1 MPPRRG
7 RAPAHNRDSEA
18 QRVPSDRALP
28 SAAVALARRPH
39 HIVSRLYPPWGSSS
53 NGTALR
59 TSGVT
64 LNITTTVN
72 KAGASRSA
80 AAALVTMHDGA
91 SAEDKDDP
99 AHAHDGHG
107 CAGLSARVSGNVRG
121 QKVLASAA
129 TSSRRAEDRRAST
142 ARKRPRSTAS
152 DSFAAPPGVKEGT
165 VDGSDDAEA
174 GDGRGMDAF
183 RNDGDEAQR
192 AEAGRCP
199 SEVPADVTQL
209 SSSSP
214 SSSPSLSFS
223 PSLMATERK
232 ASKGGACAIEWQAP
246 RLPGAQTATISA
258 SVTTTAEEILV
269 SPLRVSD
276 TAAPQKPP
284 LPHDTCTSTSD
295 SKVLFLEGEG
305 EGAADGDRRAW
316 PRNHRSTPSDGARR
330 PARAQAETSVLGELS
345 ESLSVT
351 SARPQGPRRSLDSS
365 GGDEDPVPQA
375 GYALTESDEKLRG
388 ELLHVRSTDV
398 TAVSGDRVVLGDGD
412 KDEEAG
418 RQPSISCTTLPLK
431 PTWVESGGSGAA
443 PLLEGRALGSAGATA
458 TLTETLAVQ
467 DLSLL
472 PDESR
477 IGAAAAFVGGL
488 SNGDGCE
495 CTPLLS
501 SSTDQH
507 TPYSGIPSV
516 VASGWLRDD
525 TPEAAAAEEA
535 LLGEG
540 LISPPAHRITATP
553 QQVVSGFEETRED
566 RAGNCSG
573 AAKGA
578 AGPSRVLRK
587 ALVMGGSSPWRT
599 CMSTLPSTTPCV
611 VTGRGEARS
620 NGGGINVLPS
630 PSLVG
635 AAASATAEQPAPPQV
650 SLTPSSSSPLSSSL
664 PSTLDDGLWKEGSRT
679 AQANLVDA
687 DGVTPDNC
695 LRRLRLE
702 DGGTPAPLAPSV
714 THAQQETVPIDPF
727 LSTPP
732 QLKRGSPVRA
742 KNASGGCSALLRRPP
757 PCSNSVDASKG
768 SHSPPPPGT
777 LSRSPPHSTE
787 ESATGE
793 GSTITDAD
801 VGVED
806 LRVGTRVE
814 GRWGRQWLAAVISEA
829 PRNGFVQIKWEEDGS
844 LLHVRLR
851 EVRLLPGPTDPKR
864 VGAESASH
872 EHKGGA
878 AAAGGTVAR
887 EVEGEVL
894 TATQL
899 VALMEEE
906 DAEDRRQEPE
916 PPHIRSF
923 PARGETS
930 PMATSAGTRMGRS
943 RGKCGEGIKVD
954 AVACALC
961 VGHARG
967 AAGLA
972 ADAVNAGGDANLDRG
987 NGVGLSAC
995 AADSSSPPCS
1005 LLPTSAA
1012 QSLLPGEVHPSCLC
1026 IFLPQAVRR
1035 ALLQGEDPPSASHPS
1050 SSFSFRYRAGP
1061 ATELQRSAELQR
1073 ILHFLT
1079 SAGAVVVDSLAQ
1091 ADHMAAQLG
1100 ADGEVGTPP
1109 FTCRPPLLAAQ
1120 QLHSAGSPLIRATG
1134 TASAVGRG
1142 GGKRKTVGRV
1152 PLSRRSATSAMV
1164 VASEAQRLPPTH
1176 FIFLVSSAAT
1186 FVSGGADVCARRHQP
1201 RDVLPDV
1208 CLAHALGVSAIHASW
1223 LWSIVPGTAR
1233 VKLPTLA
1240 DQVELL
1246 PRAAQ
1251 EKSRAW
1257 DVRSARASTAKES
1270 QLPLRFT
1277 PLAVKDRWLS
1287 AKAVAFVV
1295 RDDRMEMWLNAAG
1308 ATVTAEPA
1316 PSPPSHDARQSLSR
1330 GTSRLSTAAASAQG
1344 DRSLGSVLSRCRSES
1359 SSRSPLLKKPR
1370 AERMPGF
1377 VYVPDDATA
1386 PLDLDRLGSVPVLS
1400 VPWLADGIE
1409 QHYRHCCSSTLTAE
1423 PGLPTP
1429 PSLAS
1434 VWAAMPPMRPPKESH
1449 AKRSDTPSQPNP
1461 VHPSPSSPS
1470 LQTAVADGK
1479 RGSDSEGAHCSTA
1492 AVVSALGNERE
1503 CEGQHDG
1510 DAVHSESVPQLADCR
1525 KESADAAAPSVAPLN
1540 TSNDNA
1546 NEDDGDAV
1554 GAVRG
1559 VVSEEAVATMCLSG
1573 GSCALPPP
1581 SETVKGAGVGGLGG
1595 TAKERVNAEAE
1606 EDIVPRLTGHTGAAA
1621 VVVPNAAAPTEL
1633 SLCTSHPAIA
1643 LGEDYYFTMSAPP
1656 PPAPPPRP
1664 PSPSL
1669 HGPSLL
1675 HFPPLA
1681 LPATTIVVGRV
1692 VDLQVDA
1699 SPTPLLHQQLW
1710 VDGAASSFTLSQPH
1724 CQCRVTLQ
1732 LYEPKY
1738 ISMHVDPRSGEVV
1751 HQTTVYLSRRWA
1763 TVPGTSL
1770 LYDTP
1775 VYVITRAARLHV
1787 YLLEEEEGEVTVP
1800 GMSDSTCHSS
1810 LRQQPILGAV
1820 STAPASDLPH
1830 GVVRATMDDVPPTGF
1845 QERRSRGALGPSR
1858 TSERAA
1864 RGSSGDGVDE
1874 EQRRDWALHAA
1885 DTMRMTRTCDVPR
1898 SLGRGGSA
1906 QRASS
1911 QRTPKRRAGAV
1922 VSEPQKATR
1931 AAVLDRHEPALPP
1944 PTLSSEELAQSPPLV
1959 AVAACGSTSPAL
1971 DVRPAWQY
1979 QQLTMAPGNS
1989 PWPARLLAE
1998 LPLQLGANK
2007 VVLRPNSYIS
2017 FYPRS
2022 SLSLSQRPSGCRPL
2036 APTRDGSPQIHMNS
2050 EEDCRNSRQSVT
2062 VSAVGPAAR
2071 TTGEPVHRND
2081 NRDDAAGFD
2090 AASDTSEEIILGAP
2104 LIGQVE
2110 LLREVEGRI
2119 DIIVH
2124 TPQPDSVFGGS
2135 KMFRLTPDMIVD
2147 ASS

>member
-18 QRVPSDRALP
+18 QRAPGDGALP

-53 NGTALR
+53 NGTVLR
-59 TSGVT
+59 TSGVAV
-64 LNITTTVN
+64 NITTTAN

-80 AAALVTMHDGA
+80 AAALVTMQDGA
-91 SAEDKDDP
+91 SAEDKGDP
-99 AHAHDGHG
+99 AHAHGGHG

-121 QKVLASAA
+121 QKVLASAV
-129 TSSRRAEDRRAST
+129 TSSRRAEGRRAST

-214 SSSPSLSFS
+214 SPSPSLSFS
-223 PSLMATERK
+223 PSPMATERK
-232 ASKGGACAIEWQAP
+232 ALKGGACAAEWQAP

-258 SVTTTAEEILV
+258 SVTATAEEILV
-269 SPLRVSD
+269 SPLRLSD

-284 LPHDTCTSTSD
+284 LPHGTATSTSD
-295 SKVLFLEGEG
+295 SKVLFLEDED

-316 PRNHRSTPSDGARR
+316 PPNHRSTPSDGARR

-351 SARPQGPRRSLDSS
+351 SARLQGPRRSLDRS

-375 GYALTESDEKLRG
+375 GCALTESGEKLRG
-388 ELLHVRSTDV
+388 ELLDVRRTDV
-398 TAVSGDRVVLGDGD
+398 TAVSGDRAVLGDGD
-412 KDEEAG
+412 EDEETG
-418 RQPSISCTTLPLK
+418 RQPSISCTTPSLK
-431 PTWVESGGSGAA
+431 PTWVESGGSGVA

-458 TLTETLAVQ
+458 TFTETLAVQ

-477 IGAAAAFVGGL
+477 SGAAAAVVRGL

-495 CTPLLS
+495 RTPLLS

-507 TPYSGIPSV
+507 TPYSGIASAA
-516 VASGWLRDD
+516 ASGRLRDD
-525 TPEAAAAEEA
+525 TPGTAAAEEA

-540 LISPPAHRITATP
+540 LISPPENRITATP
-553 QQVVSGFEETRED
+553 QQVVYSFEETTED
-566 RAGNCSG
+566 RAENCSG

-578 AGPSRVLRK
+578 AGPSRVQRK
-587 ALVMGGSSPWRT
+587 VSVMGGSSPWRT
-599 CMSTLPSTTPCV
+599 CMSTLSSTTPRV
-611 VTGRGEARS
+611 VTGGGEARS
-620 NGGGINVLPS
+620 CGGGINVPPS
-630 PSLVG
+630 HSLVG

-650 SLTPSSSSPLSSSL
+650 SLTPSSSSPPSSSL
-664 PSTLDDGLWKEGSRT
+664 PSTLDDGLWKEGSRA

-702 DGGTPAPLAPSV
+702 DGGTPVPLAPSV
-714 THAQQETVPIDPF
+714 TDAQQETVPIDPF

-732 QLKRGSPVRA
+732 QLKRRSPVRA
-742 KNASGGCSALLRRPP
+742 KNASGGCSALLRRLP
-757 PCSNSVDASKG
+757 PCSNRVGASKG
-768 SHSPPPPGT
+768 GHSPSAPGSR
-777 LSRSPPHSTE
+777 SRSPPHSTE
-787 ESATGE
+787 QSTTGE
-793 GSTITDAD
+793 GSTITGAD
-801 VGVED
+801 VGVEV

-814 GRWGRQWLAAVISEA
+814 GRWGRQWFPAVISEA
-829 PRNGFVQIKWEEDGS
+829 PRNGFVQIEWEEDGS

-851 EVRLLPGPTDPKR
+851 EVRLLPGATDPKR
-864 VGAESASH
+864 AGAESASH

-878 AAAGGTVAR
+878 AAAGGAVATKG
-887 EVEGEVL
+887 EGEVL

-906 DAEDRRQEPE
+906 DAEDRRHEPE

-923 PARGETS
+923 PARGETLS
-930 PMATSAGTRMGRS
+930 PMTTPAGTRMGRD
-943 RGKCGEGIKVD
+943 RGKGGEGIEGD
-954 AVACALC
+954 AAACALR
-961 VGHARG
+961 VGHACG

-972 ADAVNAGGDANLDRG
+972 ADALNAGGDANSDRG

-995 AADSSSPPCS
+995 AADSSSPSCS
-1005 LLPTSAA
+1005 LVPTPTA
-1012 QSLLPGEVHPSCLC
+1012 QSLLPGEVHPSSLC
-1026 IFLPQAVRR
+1026 IFFPQAVRR
-1035 ALLQGEDPPSASHPS
+1035 ALLQGEGPPPASHPS

-1061 ATELQRSAELQR
+1061 ATELQRSTELQR
-1073 ILHFLT
+1073 ILHFLA
-1079 SAGAVVVDSLAQ
+1079 SAGAVMVDSLAQ

-1100 ADGEVGTPP
+1100 DDGEVSTTP
-1109 FTCRPPLLAAQ
+1109 FTCRPPLLAAE
-1120 QLHSAGSPLIRATG
+1120 QLHSAGSPLMHATG
-1134 TASAVGRG
+1134 TASAVGGG

-1152 PLSRRSATSAMV
+1152 PLPRRSATSAMA
-1164 VASEAQRLPPTH
+1164 VASEAQRLPPKH
-1176 FIFLVSSAAT
+1176 FIFLVSSAAI
-1186 FVSGGADVCARRHQP
+1186 FVSGGADVCPRRHQP
-1201 RDVLPDV
+1201 HDVLPDV

-1233 VKLPTLA
+1233 VRLPTSA

-1257 DVRSARASTAKES
+1257 DFPSARASTTKES

-1287 AKAVAFVV
+1287 AKDVAFVV
-1295 RDDRMEMWLNAAG
+1295 RDDRMEMWLNTAG

-1316 PSPPSHDARQSLSR
+1316 PSPPSHVARQSLSR
-1330 GTSRLSTAAASAQG
+1330 ETSRLSMAAASAQG
-1344 DRSLGSVLSRCRSES
+1344 GRSLGSVLPRCRSES
-1359 SSRSPLLKKPR
+1359 SSRSPLLKQPR
-1370 AERMPGF
+1370 AERMPDF

-1386 PLDLDRLGSVPVLS
+1386 PLDLDRLGSVPVLN
-1400 VPWLADGIE
+1400 VLWLADGIE
-1409 QHYRHCCSSTLTAE
+1409 QHYRHCCSSTLAAE

-1449 AKRSDTPSQPNP
+1449 AKRSDTPSQPNR

-1470 LQTAVADGK
+1470 LQTAVADEK
-1479 RGSDSEGAHCSTA
+1479 RGSGSEGVHCSTA
-1492 AVVSALGNERE
+1492 AVVSAPGDERE
-1503 CEGQHDG
+1503 CEGQHCG
-1510 DAVHSESVPQLADCR
+1510 DAVHSESVPQLAYCR
-1525 KESADAAAPSVAPLN
+1525 KESADAAAPSTPLN
-1540 TSNDNA
+1540 TSNADA

-1554 GAVRG
+1554 GAVKG
-1559 VVSEEAVATMCLSG
+1559 VVSEEAAATMCLSG

-1595 TAKERVNAEAE
+1595 TAKERANAEAE
-1606 EDIVPRLTGHTGAAA
+1606 EDIVPRLTGPTGAAA

-1633 SLCTSHPAIA
+1633 SLCASHPAIA

-1681 LPATTIVVGRV
+1681 LPATTIVLGRV

-1699 SPTPLLHQQLW
+1699 SPTPLLRQQLW
-1710 VDGAASSFTLSQPH
+1710 ADGAASSFTLSQPH

-1775 VYVITRAARLHV
+1775 VYVITRAARPHV
-1787 YLLEEEEGEVTVP
+1787 YLLEEEGEVTVP
-1800 GMSDSTCHSS
+1800 GMSDSTCHSC

-1820 STAPASDLPH
+1820 YTAPVSDLPH
-1830 GVVRATMDDVPPTGF
+1830 GVVRATMNNVPPTGF
-1845 QERRSRGALGPSR
+1845 HERRSRGALAPSR

-1864 RGSSGDGVDE
+1864 RGSSGGGVDE
-1874 EQRRDWALHAA
+1874 QQRRDWALHAA
-1885 DTMRMTRTCDVPR
+1885 ETMRMTPTCDVPR

-1922 VSEPQKATR
+1922 VSEPQKETR
-1931 AAVLDRHEPALPP
+1931 AAVLDRHEPASPP
-1944 PTLSSEELAQSPPLV
+1944 PTLSSAELARSPPLV
-1959 AVAACGSTSPAL
+1959 AVAAGGSTSPAL
-1971 DVRPAWQY
+1971 EVRPARQY
-1979 QQLTMAPGNS
+1979 QQQAMAPGNS
-1989 PWPARLLAE
+1989 PRPARLLAE

-2007 VVLRPNSYIS
+2007 VVLRPNSHIS

-2036 APTRDGSPQIHMNS
+2036 APTRDGSPHMHMSS
-2050 EEDCRNSRQSVT
+2050 EEDGRNVRQPVT

-2071 TTGEPVHRND
+2071 TTGEPGHRND

-2090 AASDTSEEIILGAP
+2090 AASDTSEEIILEAP
-2104 LIGQVE
+2104 LVGQVE

-2119 DIIVH
+2119 DIVVH
-2124 TPQPDSVFGGS
+2124 TPQPNSVFGGS

-2147 ASS
+2147 ASP

>member
-18 QRVPSDRALP
+18 QRVHGDGALP

-59 TSGVT
+59 TSGVA
-64 LNITTTVN
+64 LNITTTAN

-80 AAALVTMHDGA
+80 ATALVTMHDGA
-91 SAEDKDDP
+91 LGENKDNP
-99 AHAHDGHG
+99 AHVHGGHG
-107 CAGLSARVSGNVRG
+107 CAGLSARVSGNARG

-129 TSSRRAEDRRAST
+129 TSSRRAEGRRAST
-142 ARKRPRSTAS
+142 ACKRPRSTAS

-174 GDGRGMDAF
+174 GDGRGKDAF
-183 RNDGDEAQR
+183 RNGGDEAQR

-199 SEVPADVTQL
+199 IEVPADVMQL
-209 SSSSP
+209 SSSS
-214 SSSPSLSFS
+214 SSPSPSPSFS
-223 PSLMATERK
+223 PSPMATERK
-232 ASKGGACAIEWQAP
+232 ALKGEACAAEWQAP

-258 SVTTTAEEILV
+258 SVTATAEEILV
-269 SPLRVSD
+269 SPLRLSD

-284 LPHDTCTSTSD
+284 LPHDTATSASD
-295 SKVLFLEGEG
+295 SNVLFLE
-305 EGAADGDRRAW
+305 DGDRRAW
-316 PRNHRSTPSDGARR
+316 PPNHRSTPSGGARR

-351 SARPQGPRRSLDSS
+351 SARPQGPRLSLERS
-365 GGDEDPVPQA
+365 GGDEDPAPQA
-375 GYALTESDEKLRG
+375 GCALAESDEKLRG
-388 ELLHVRSTDV
+388 ELLDARRTDV
-398 TAVSGDRVVLGDGD
+398 TGVSGDRAVLGDGD
-412 KDEEAG
+412 EDEETG
-418 RQPSISCTTLPLK
+418 GQRSISCATPSLK
-431 PTWVESGGSGAA
+431 PTWVELGGSGVA

-458 TLTETLAVQ
+458 TFTETLAVQ

-477 IGAAAAFVGGL
+477 SGAAAAVAGGL

-495 CTPLLS
+495 RTPLLS
-501 SSTDQH
+501 SSTDQQ
-507 TPYSGIPSV
+507 TPYSGI
-516 VASGWLRDD
+516 ASAAVSGRLRDD
-525 TPEAAAAEEA
+525 TPGTAAAEEA

-540 LISPPAHRITATP
+540 LISPPANRITATP
-553 QQVVSGFEETRED
+553 QQVVCGFEETTED

-573 AAKGA
+573 VAKGA
-578 AGPSRVLRK
+578 AGPSRVQRK
-587 ALVMGGSSPWRT
+587 VSVMGGLSPWRT
-599 CMSTLPSTTPCV
+599 CMSTLSSTTPCV
-611 VTGRGEARS
+611 VTGGGEACSR
-620 NGGGINVLPS
+620 GDGINVPPS

-635 AAASATAEQPAPPQV
+635 AAASATAEQPAPPQA
-650 SLTPSSSSPLSSSL
+650 SLTPSSSSPPSSSL
-664 PSTLDDGLWKEGSRT
+664 PSTLDDGLWKEGSRA

-695 LRRLRLE
+695 LRSLRLE
-702 DGGTPAPLAPSV
+702 DGGTPVPLAPSV
-714 THAQQETVPIDPF
+714 TDAHQETMPIDPF

-732 QLKRGSPVRA
+732 QLKRRSPLRA
-742 KNASGGCSALLRRPP
+742 KNASGGCSALLRRSP
-757 PCSNSVDASKG
+757 PCSNRVGASKG
-768 SHSPPPPGT
+768 GHVPPVPGSR
-777 LSRSPPHSTE
+777 SRSPPHSTE
-787 ESATGE
+787 QSTTGE
-793 GSTITDAD
+793 GSTITGAD
-801 VGVED
+801 VGAEV

-814 GRWGRQWLAAVISEA
+814 GRWGRQWFPAVISEA
-829 PRNGFVQIKWEEDGS
+829 PRNGFVQIEWEEDGS

-851 EVRLLPGPTDPKR
+851 EVRLLPGATDPKR
-864 VGAESASH
+864 AGVESSSH
-872 EHKGGA
+872 EHKEGV
-878 AAAGGTVAR
+878 AAAGGAVAT
-887 EVEGEVL
+887 EGEGEVL

-906 DAEDRRQEPE
+906 DAEDRRHEPE
-916 PPHIRSF
+916 LPHIRSF
-923 PARGETS
+923 PARGETLS
-930 PMATSAGTRMGRS
+930 PMTTPAGTRMGRD
-943 RGKCGEGIKVD
+943 RGKGGEGNEGN
-954 AVACALC
+954 AAACALR

-972 ADAVNAGGDANLDRG
+972 ADALNAGGDANSDRG

-995 AADSSSPPCS
+995 AADSPLPSCS
-1005 LLPTSAA
+1005 LVPTSTA
-1012 QSLLPGEVHPSCLC
+1012 QSLLPGEVPPSSLC
-1026 IFLPQAVRR
+1026 IFFPQAVRR
-1035 ALLQGEDPPSASHPS
+1035 ALLQGEAPPPTSHPS

-1061 ATELQRSAELQR
+1061 ATELQRSTELQR
-1073 ILHFLT
+1073 ILHFLA
-1079 SAGAVVVDSLAQ
+1079 SAGAVVIDSLAQ

-1100 ADGEVGTPP
+1100 DDGEVSTTP
-1109 FTCRPPLLAAQ
+1109 FTCRPPLLAAE
-1120 QLHSAGSPLIRATG
+1120 QLHSAGSPLIHATG
-1134 TASAVGRG
+1134 TASAVGGG

-1152 PLSRRSATSAMV
+1152 PLPRRSATSAMA
-1164 VASEAQRLPPTH
+1164 VASEAQRLPPRH

-1201 RDVLPDV
+1201 HDVLPDV

-1233 VKLPTLA
+1233 VKLPTSA

-1251 EKSRAW
+1251 EKSRAL
-1257 DVRSARASTAKES
+1257 DVRSAHGSTTKEL
-1270 QLPLRFT
+1270 QLPLRFS

-1287 AKAVAFVV
+1287 AKDVAFVV

-1308 ATVTAEPA
+1308 ATVTAESA
-1316 PSPPSHDARQSLSR
+1316 PSSPSHVTRQSLSR
-1330 GTSRLSTAAASAQG
+1330 ETSRLSTAAASAQG
-1344 DRSLGSVLSRCRSES
+1344 GRSLGSVLPRCRSES
-1359 SSRSPLLKKPR
+1359 SSRSPLLKQPR
-1370 AERMPGF
+1370 AERMPDF

-1386 PLDLDRLGSVPVLS
+1386 PPNLDRLGSVPVLK

-1409 QHYRHCCSSTLTAE
+1409 QHYRHCCSSPSTAE

-1429 PSLAS
+1429 SSLAS
-1434 VWAAMPPMRPPKESH
+1434 VWAAMPPTRPPKETH
-1449 AKRSDTPSQPNP
+1449 AKRSDTPSQPNR

-1470 LQTAVADGK
+1470 MQTAVADEK
-1479 RGSDSEGAHCSTA
+1479 RGSCSECVHGSTA
-1492 AVVSALGNERE
+1492 AVVSALGKERE
-1503 CEGQHDG
+1503 CEGQHGG
-1510 DAVHSESVPQLADCR
+1510 DAVHSKSAPQLADCR
-1525 KESADAAAPSVAPLN
+1525 KESADAAAPSAAPLN
-1540 TSNDNA
+1540 TSNANA

-1559 VVSEEAVATMCLSG
+1559 VVSEEAAAMCLSG

-1581 SETVKGAGVGGLGG
+1581 SEPVKGAGVGGLGG
-1595 TAKERVNAEAE
+1595 AAKERVNTEAE
-1606 EDIVPRLTGHTGAAA
+1606 EDIVLRLTGPTGAAA

-1633 SLCTSHPAIA
+1633 SLCTLHPAIA

-1669 HGPSLL
+1669 HGPSLI

-1681 LPATTIVVGRV
+1681 LPATTIVLGRV

-1699 SPTPLLHQQLW
+1699 SPTPLLRQQLW
-1710 VDGAASSFTLSQPH
+1710 ADGAASSFTLSQPH

-1775 VYVITRAARLHV
+1775 VYVITRAARPHV
-1787 YLLEEEEGEVTVP
+1787 YFLEEEEEGEVTVP
-1800 GMSDSTCHSS
+1800 GMSDGTRHSC
-1810 LRQQPILGAV
+1810 LRQQPILGTV
-1820 STAPASDLPH
+1820 STAPAPDLPY

-1845 QERRSRGALGPSR
+1845 HERRSRGALAPSR
-1858 TSERAA
+1858 TSERAG
-1864 RGSSGDGVDE
+1864 RGSSGGGVDE
-1874 EQRRDWALHAA
+1874 RQRRDWALHAA
-1885 DTMRMTRTCDVPR
+1885 ETMRMTPTCDVPR

-1906 QRASS
+1906 QGASG

-1922 VSEPQKATR
+1922 VSEAQREIR
-1931 AAVLDRHEPALPP
+1931 AAVLDRHELASQP
-1944 PTLSSEELAQSPPLV
+1944 PTLSSAELARSPPLV
-1959 AVAACGSTSPAL
+1959 AVAAGDSTSPAL
-1971 DVRPAWQY
+1971 EVRLARQY
-1979 QQLTMAPGNS
+1979 QQQTMAPGNS
-1989 PWPARLLAE
+1989 PRPARVLAE

-2007 VVLRPNSYIS
+2007 VVLRPNSHIS

-2036 APTRDGSPQIHMNS
+2036 APTRNGRPHMHMSS
-2050 EEDCRNSRQSVT
+2050 EEDCRNVRQPVT

-2071 TTGEPVHRND
+2071 TTGEPVHRDD

-2090 AASDTSEEIILGAP
+2090 AASDTSEEIILEAP

-2110 LLREVEGRI
+2110 LLREVEGKI
-2119 DIIVH
+2119 DIVVH
-2124 TPQPDSVFGGS
+2124 TPQPNSVFGGS

-2147 ASS
+2147 ASP